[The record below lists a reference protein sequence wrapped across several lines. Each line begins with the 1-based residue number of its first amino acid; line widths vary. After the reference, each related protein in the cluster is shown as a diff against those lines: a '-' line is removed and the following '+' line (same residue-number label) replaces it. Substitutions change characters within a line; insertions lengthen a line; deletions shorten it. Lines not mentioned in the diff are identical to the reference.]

1 MADSNVTV
9 KASELMNRITIN
21 CRLTGIRG
29 LSARIRIGIVFIKLA
44 ARIMGCGIKVDFDGG
59 YPPLVNPLPPMPTEM
74 GK

>member
-21 CRLTGIRG
+21 CRITGIRV

-44 ARIMGCGIKVDFDGG
+44 AWISGCGIKVDF
-59 YPPLVNPLPPMPTEM
+59 EM